1 MENELE
7 EAGKGCRQTVMHV
20 GLRPGLDLEKRWV
33 GNPEVSGF
41 RGDLTRHAGQ
51 LRLYNL

>member
-1 MENELE
+1 
-7 EAGKGCRQTVMHV
+7 MHV

-41 RGDLTRHAGQ
+41 RGRPD
-51 LRLYNL
+51 